1 MLPHLRGRL
10 TLRRLT
16 LHRKPWV
23 FGEEAFY
30 YRDWE
35 TRGARRT
42 GSEPEVLVRQEAL
55 EGEAFPEESSYR
67 YACPLF
73 IAGDP
78 SHDQVLSEEE
88 FLEEPE
94 EKR

>member
-1 MLPHLRGRL
+1 MQVKKQEGLG
-10 TLRRLT
+10 
-16 LHRKPWV
+16 
-23 FGEEAFY
+23 
-30 YRDWE
+30 
-35 TRGARRT
+35 
-42 GSEPEVLVRQEAL
+42 EPEASLKCWCGRKLLKV
-55 EGEAFPEESSYR
+55 EAFPEESSYR
-67 YACPLF
+67 YAGPLF

>member
-1 MLPHLRGRL
+1 MEVKKHEGLG
-10 TLRRLT
+10 
-16 LHRKPWV
+16 
-23 FGEEAFY
+23 
-30 YRDWE
+30 
-35 TRGARRT
+35 
-42 GSEPEVLVRQEAL
+42 EPESTLKCWCGRKLLKV
-55 EGEAFPEESSYR
+55 EAFPEESSYR

-73 IAGDP
+73 MAGDP